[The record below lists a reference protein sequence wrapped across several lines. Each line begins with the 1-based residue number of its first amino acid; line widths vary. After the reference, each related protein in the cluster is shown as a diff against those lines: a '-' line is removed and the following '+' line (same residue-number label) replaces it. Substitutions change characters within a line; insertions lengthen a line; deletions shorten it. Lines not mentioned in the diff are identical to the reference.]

1 MLYYSKYWLNE
12 YLIDMTEDLEE
23 KRLMGTHNIYELYNR
38 RIIQKVAIKHP
49 RMTISVNYLID
60 GEDLFNKK

>member
-1 MLYYSKYWLNE
+1 
-12 YLIDMTEDLEE
+12 MTEDLEE